1 MPTIEKVLRFVS
13 ASVLAATIIFTVV
26 VVVKELAKPKDVL
39 ERIKQEHCASVAELE
54 EAPAAEYSHNMKH
67 SGSECVFVPSS
78 LRGKTEFADSLFK
91 FKKLEDFDYLF
102 AGNSGIL
109 LKRTEKE
116 AYSSIFKKFLP
127 KKDAD
132 FMEEEADFIIKC
144 LRNEKCPDSVPDKK
158 RTVTATAWDINGN
171 LMMSVTYED
180 ELVLSTAK
188 NLKKLF
194 NEIAKIKKLDL
205 SKLRLIL
212 YFHSNYAYLEDKSEK
227 YLITLPKSGVDGLY
241 LKSRGAKI
249 RLLPWEYST
258 NPLSV
263 LDRKGSQYGLDKD
276 EYKKDVASVYF
287 YRTTQFSENNGG
299 MCSKY
304 GNTVPWLD
312 GSALAK
318 ADYSPNF
325 DLRLIAKH
333 LKNIQR
339 EDGSFPTELETTDAK
354 EKNAKE
360 SLLMQAYA
368 AEVLF
373 RMAERLEDLAL
384 TEAAEKTLKYV
395 LDKEEKDDAARA
407 KLEALMVRQKKD
419 MGYQF
424 QFFDFDHTEKAITA
438 NFIYSGIFIEAFSLL
453 SKDKNKDEKIVS
465 LLKKA
470 ISLFEGAN
478 TENKMRFIGY
488 LADFDPEKESA
499 SYKAME
505 DFFAS
510 QTGFL
515 KEMRFDSRDF
525 WYEKGTFTTDKSK
538 NLPDTSLSLLLADGL
553 TKALINELIS
563 IEETELLSGDF
574 IRKLIIR
581 SDDFPNWGSTKAKA
595 KIQGGVRASNRSKSV
610 KLSNTLRAAS
620 YFTRVE

>member
-1 MPTIEKVLRFVS
+1 MPTIEKFLRFVS
-13 ASVLAATIIFTVV
+13 ASTLAVTIIFTVV
-26 VVVKELAKPKDVL
+26 VVVKELTKPKDVL
-39 ERIKQEHCASVAELE
+39 ERIKKEHCASVSELE
-54 EAPAAEYSHNMKH
+54 EAPVAEYSYNLKH
-67 SGSECVFVPSS
+67 SESECIFVPSS
-78 LRGKTEFADSLFK
+78 LRKDSDFADSLFK
-91 FKKLEDFDYLF
+91 FRKLEDFDYLF
-102 AGNSGIL
+102 AGKSGVL
-109 LKRTEKE
+109 LKKNGGSLELEKE
-116 AYSSIFKKFLP
+116 AG
-127 KKDAD
+127 
-132 FMEEEADFIIKC
+132 FIIKC
-144 LRNEKCPDSVPDKK
+144 FRTDECSLNIPNTK
-158 RTVTATAWDINGN
+158 RTITATAWDVNGN

-180 ELVLSTAK
+180 ELISATAK

-205 SKLRLIL
+205 EKLRLIL
-212 YFHSNYAYLEDKSEK
+212 YFHSEYAYLEDKSDK
-227 YLITLPKSGVDGLY
+227 YLITLPKSGIDGLY

-263 LDRKGSQYGLDKD
+263 IDRKGSQYGLDKG

-287 YRTTQFSENNGG
+287 YRTTQFSEND
-299 MCSKY
+299 
-304 GNTVPWLD
+304 GNAVPWLD

-368 AEVLF
+368 SEILF
-373 RMAERLEDLAL
+373 RMAERLEDKTLA
-384 TEAAEKTLKYV
+384 EAAEKTLKYV
-395 LDKEEKDDAARA
+395 LEKEEKDDAARA
-407 KLEALMVRQKKD
+407 KLEALMVRQKKEL
-419 MGYQF
+419 GYQYH
-424 QFFDFDHTEKAITA
+424 FFDFDRTEKAITA

-453 SKDKNKDEKIVS
+453 SKDKNKDEKIVM

-488 LADFDPEKESA
+488 LADFNPEKGTA
-499 SYKAME
+499 SYKAMK

-510 QTGFL
+510 QSGFL
-515 KEMRFDSRDF
+515 KERQFDSRDF
-525 WYEKGTFTTDKSK
+525 WYEEGTFTTDKSR
-538 NLPDTSLSLLLADGL
+538 NYPDTSLSLLIADGF
-553 TKALINELIS
+553 TKARVNDLINENEVFFFFAF
-563 IEETELLSGDF
+563 IE
-574 IRKLIIR
+574 KLIV
-581 SDDFPNWGSTKAKA
+581 SGDDFPNWGSTKAKA

>member
-1 MPTIEKVLRFVS
+1 
-13 ASVLAATIIFTVV
+13 
-26 VVVKELAKPKDVL
+26 KDVL
-39 ERIKQEHCASVAELE
+39 ERIKLEHCTSVADFDNS
-54 EAPAAEYSHNMKH
+54 AFDDYTYTVRHPDSD
-67 SGSECVFVPSS
+67 CVFFVPSS
-78 LRGKTEFADSLFK
+78 LRKKSHFADSVFK
-91 FKKLEDFDYLF
+91 FGNLDHFDYLF
-102 AGNSGIL
+102 AGKSGIL
-109 LKRTEKE
+109 LKRNDGSPELEK
-116 AYSSIFKKFLP
+116 
-127 KKDAD
+127 
-132 FMEEEADFIIKC
+132 EADFIIKC
-144 LRNEKCPDSVPDKK
+144 FRNEKCPDNVPDKK
-158 RTVTATAWDINGN
+158 RTVTATAWDVNGN

-180 ELVLSTAK
+180 ELISATAK

-212 YFHSNYAYLEDKSEK
+212 YFHSEYAYLEDKSEK

-287 YRTTQFSENNGG
+287 YRTTQFSEDD
-299 MCSKY
+299 
-304 GNTVPWLD
+304 GNAEPWLD
-312 GSALAK
+312 GSALK
-318 ADYSPNF
+318 KGEYSSKF
-325 DLRLIAKH
+325 SLHLISKH

-368 AEVLF
+368 SEVLF
-373 RMAERLEDLAL
+373 RMAERLEDPSLA
-384 TEAAEKTLKYV
+384 EAAEKTLKYV
-395 LDKEEKDDAARA
+395 LEKEEKDDAARA

-424 QFFDFDHTEKAITA
+424 QFFDFDRTEKAITA

-453 SKDKNKDEKIVS
+453 SKDKNKDEKIVM
-465 LLKKA
+465 LLNKA
-470 ISLFEGAN
+470 ISLFESAN
-478 TENKMRFIGY
+478 TENKMRFIAY
-488 LADFDPEKESA
+488 LADFDPEKGSA
-499 SYKAME
+499 SYKVME

-510 QTGFL
+510 QTVFL
-515 KEMRFDSRDF
+515 KEMTFDDRGF
-525 WYEKGTFTTDKSK
+525 MYEEGTFTTDKSK

-553 TKALINELIS
+553 LKAHMNELIDR
-563 IEETELLSGDF
+563 ETGLRSFGF
-574 IRKLIIR
+574 ITKLIVS

-595 KIQGGVRASNRSKSV
+595 KIQGGVRASNRSKTV

>member
-1 MPTIEKVLRFVS
+1 MITIEKVLRFVS
-13 ASVLAATIIFTVV
+13 ASTLAATIIFTVV
-26 VVVKELAKPKDVL
+26 VVVKELTKPKDVL
-39 ERIKQEHCASVAELE
+39 ERIKIEHCASV
-54 EAPAAEYSHNMKH
+54 
-67 SGSECVFVPSS
+67 SEDDNSVFNDLTYTMRHPESDCVFVPSS
-78 LRGKTEFADSLFK
+78 LREKSRFADSLFK
-91 FKKLEDFDYLF
+91 FSELVHFDYLF
-102 AGNSGIL
+102 AGKSGVL
-109 LKRTEKE
+109 LKKNDDSLEKE
-116 AYSSIFKKFLP
+116 ADFL
-127 KKDAD
+127 
-132 FMEEEADFIIKC
+132 IKC
-144 LRNEKCPDSVPDKK
+144 FRNEKCPDTVPNKK
-158 RTVTATAWDINGN
+158 RTVTATAWDVNGN

-180 ELVLSTAK
+180 ELISATAK

-205 SKLRLIL
+205 TKLRLIL
-212 YFHSNYAYLEDKSEK
+212 YFHSEYAYLEDKSEK

-287 YRTTQFSENNGG
+287 YRTTQFSEDD
-299 MCSKY
+299 
-304 GNTVPWLD
+304 GNAVPWLD

-318 ADYSPNF
+318 ADYSSKF
-325 DLRLIAKH
+325 SLHLIAKH

-368 AEVLF
+368 SEVLF
-373 RMAERLEDLAL
+373 RMAERLEDKTLA
-384 TEAAEKTLKYV
+384 EAAEKTLKYV
-395 LDKEEKDDAARA
+395 LEKEEKEEKEDAATA
-407 KLEALMVRQKKD
+407 KLEALMIRQKKEI
-419 MGYQF
+419 GYQY
-424 QFFDFDHTEKAITA
+424 QFFDFDRTEKAITA

-453 SKDKNKDEKIVS
+453 SKDKNKDEKIVM

-470 ISLFEGAN
+470 TSLFESAS
-478 TENKMRFIGY
+478 TENKMRFIAY
-488 LADFDPEKESA
+488 LADFTPEKESI
-499 SYKAME
+499 SYKVMK

-510 QTGFL
+510 QTAFLEEMTFDDRGFMH
-515 KEMRFDSRDF
+515 EA
-525 WYEKGTFTTDKSK
+525 GTFTTDKSK

-553 TKALINELIS
+553 TKACVNYLIDEIPPVFLF
-563 IEETELLSGDF
+563 IE
-574 IRKLIIR
+574 KLIVS
-581 SDDFPNWGSTKAKA
+581 SDDFPNWGSVKAKA

-620 YFTRVE
+620 YFINIEDDCGVK

>member
-1 MPTIEKVLRFVS
+1 MITIEKVLRFVS
-13 ASVLAATIIFTVV
+13 ASTLAATIIFTVAV
-26 VVVKELAKPKDVL
+26 VIKELMKPNDVF
-39 ERIKQEHCASVAELE
+39 ERIKIEHCASVSELA
-54 EAPAAEYSHNMKH
+54 EAPSAEYSHNMKH
-67 SGSECVFVPSS
+67 SGSECIFVPSS
-78 LRGKTEFADSLFK
+78 LRKDSDFADSLFK
-91 FKKLEDFDYLF
+91 FRKLEDFDYLF
-102 AGNSGIL
+102 AGKSGIL

-116 AYSSIFKKFLP
+116 TDSNIFKKLLP
-127 KKDAD
+127 KKDAE

-144 LRNEKCPDSVPDKK
+144 FRNDECSLNIPNTK
-158 RTVTATAWDINGN
+158 RTISATALSSEGN
-171 LMMSVTYED
+171 VEISVTYED
-180 ELVLSTAK
+180 ELISSTAK

-212 YFHSNYAYLEDKSEK
+212 YFHSEYAYLEDKSEK
-227 YLITLPKSGVDGLY
+227 YLITLPKSGIDGLY

-249 RLLPWEYST
+249 RLLPWEYSM

-263 LDRKGSQYGLDKD
+263 LDRKGSQYGLDRN
-276 EYKKDVASVYF
+276 EYKKDEASVYF
-287 YRTTQFSENNGG
+287 YRTTQFSENNG
-299 MCSKY
+299 
-304 GNTVPWLD
+304 NAVPWLD
-312 GSALAK
+312 GSALQK
-318 ADYSPNF
+318 FEYSPNF
-325 DLRLIAKH
+325 VLRLIAKH

-339 EDGSFPTELETTDAK
+339 ENGSFPTELETTDAK
-354 EKNAKE
+354 EKNVKE

-373 RMAERLEDLAL
+373 RMAERLEDPSLA
-384 TEAAEKTLKYV
+384 EAAEKTLKYV
-395 LDKEEKDDAARA
+395 LEKEEKDDAATA
-407 KLEALMVRQKKD
+407 ELETLMIRQKKE
-419 MGYQF
+419 MGYQYR
-424 QFFDFDHTEKAITA
+424 FFDFDRTEKAITA

-453 SKDKNKDEKIVS
+453 SKDKNKDEKIVR

-470 ISLFEGAN
+470 ISLFESAS

-488 LADFDPEKESA
+488 LADFNPEKGTA

-515 KEMRFDSRDF
+515 KEMRFDHQGF
-525 WYEKGTFTTDKSK
+525 WYEEGTFTTDKSR
-538 NLPDTSLSLLLADGL
+538 NYPDTSLSLLIADGL

-563 IEETELLSGDF
+563 IEETALLSGDF
-574 IRKLIIR
+574 IRKLIV
-581 SDDFPNWGSTKAKA
+581 SGDDFPNWGSVKAKA
-595 KIQGGVRASNRSKSV
+595 RIQGGVRASNRSKTV

>member
-1 MPTIEKVLRFVS
+1 MITIEKVLRFVS
-13 ASVLAATIIFTVV
+13 ASTLAATVIFTIVV
-26 VVVKELAKPKDVL
+26 IIQEITKPKDVL
-39 ERIKQEHCASVAELE
+39 ERIRLEYCASVAELD
-54 EAPAAEYSHNMKH
+54 EAPSAEYSHNMQH
-67 SGSECVFVPSS
+67 SGSECIFVPSS
-78 LRGKTEFADSLFK
+78 LREKSRFADSLFK
-91 FKKLEDFDYLF
+91 FRELDDFDYLF
-102 AGNSGIL
+102 AGKSGVL
-109 LKRTEKE
+109 LKKNGGSPELEK
-116 AYSSIFKKFLP
+116 
-127 KKDAD
+127 
-132 FMEEEADFIIKC
+132 EADFIIKC
-144 LRNEKCPDSVPDKK
+144 FRNEKCPGTVPDKK
-158 RTVTATAWDINGN
+158 RTITATAWDVNGN

-180 ELVLSTAK
+180 ELISATAK

-205 SKLRLIL
+205 AKLRLIL
-212 YFHSNYAYLEDKSEK
+212 YFHSEYAYLEDKSDK

-287 YRTTQFSENNGG
+287 YRTTQFSEDD
-299 MCSKY
+299 
-304 GNTVPWLD
+304 GNAVPWLD
-312 GSALAK
+312 GSALK
-318 ADYSPNF
+318 KGEYSSKF
-325 DLRLIAKH
+325 SLHLIAKH

-368 AEVLF
+368 SEVLF
-373 RMAERLEDLAL
+373 RMAERLEDKAL

-395 LDKEEKDDAARA
+395 LEKEEKDEAARA

-424 QFFDFDHTEKAITA
+424 QFFDFDRTEKAITA

-453 SKDKNKDEKIVS
+453 SKDKNKDEKVIM
-465 LLKKA
+465 LLNKA
-470 ISLFEGAN
+470 ISLFESAN
-478 TENKMRFIGY
+478 TENKLRFIAY
-488 LADFDPEKESA
+488 LADFNPEKESA
-499 SYKAME
+499 SYKIME

-510 QTGFL
+510 QTAFL
-515 KEMRFDSRDF
+515 KERTFDNRGF
-525 WYEKGTFTTDKSK
+525 MYEEGTFTTDKSK

-553 TKALINELIS
+553 LKAHMNELIDR
-563 IEETELLSGDF
+563 ETGLRSFGF
-574 IRKLIIR
+574 ITKLIV
-581 SDDFPNWGSTKAKA
+581 SNDDFPNWVSVKAKA
-595 KIQGGVRASNRSKSV
+595 KIQGGVRASNRSKTV

>member
-1 MPTIEKVLRFVS
+1 MCFGSDDMITIEKVLRFVS
-13 ASVLAATIIFTVV
+13 ASTLAATVIFTIVV
-26 VVVKELAKPKDVL
+26 IIQEITKPKDVL
-39 ERIKQEHCASVAELE
+39 ERIKLEHCTSVAEDDNSVFNDLTYTMRHPE
-54 EAPAAEYSHNMKH
+54 SD
-67 SGSECVFVPSS
+67 CVFVPSS
-78 LRGKTEFADSLFK
+78 MREKTEFTASLFK
-91 FKKLEDFDYLF
+91 FSELVHFDYLF
-102 AGNSGIL
+102 AGKSGVL
-109 LKRTEKE
+109 LKKNGGSPELEKE
-116 AYSSIFKKFLP
+116 AG
-127 KKDAD
+127 
-132 FMEEEADFIIKC
+132 FIIKC
-144 LRNEKCPDSVPDKK
+144 FRNDECSLNIPNTK
-158 RTVTATAWDINGN
+158 RTVTATAWDVNGN
-171 LMMSVTYED
+171 VAMSVTYED
-180 ELVLSTAK
+180 DLISATAK

-212 YFHSNYAYLEDKSEK
+212 YFHSKYAYLEDKSEK

-287 YRTTQFSENNGG
+287 YRTTQFSEDD
-299 MCSKY
+299 
-304 GNTVPWLD
+304 GNAVPWLD
-312 GSALAK
+312 GSALK
-318 ADYSPNF
+318 KGEYSSKF
-325 DLRLIAKH
+325 SLHLISKH

-360 SLLMQAYA
+360 SLFMQAYA
-368 AEVLF
+368 SEVLF
-373 RMAERLEDLAL
+373 RMAERLEDPSLA
-384 TEAAEKTLKYV
+384 EAAEKTLKYV
-395 LDKEEKDDAARA
+395 LEKEEKDDAAVS
-407 KLEALMVRQKKD
+407 KLEAVMVRQKKD

-424 QFFDFDHTEKAITA
+424 QFFDFDRTEKAITA

-453 SKDKNKDEKIVS
+453 SKDKNKDEKIVM
-465 LLKKA
+465 LLNKA
-470 ISLFEGAN
+470 ISLFESAS
-478 TENKMRFIGY
+478 TENKMRFIAY
-488 LADFDPEKESA
+488 LADFDSEKESV
-499 SYKAME
+499 SYKAMK

-510 QTGFL
+510 QTAFLEEMTFDDRGFMH
-515 KEMRFDSRDF
+515 EA
-525 WYEKGTFTTDKSK
+525 GTFTTDKSK

-553 TKALINELIS
+553 LKAHINDLIDR
-563 IEETELLSGDF
+563 ETGLRSGNF
-574 IRKLIIR
+574 IRKLIIS

-595 KIQGGVRASNRSKSV
+595 KIQGGVRASNRSKTV

>member
-1 MPTIEKVLRFVS
+1 MITIEKVLRFVS
-13 ASVLAATIIFTVV
+13 ASTLAATVIFTIVV
-26 VVVKELAKPKDVL
+26 IIQEITKPKDVL
-39 ERIKQEHCASVAELE
+39 ERIKLEHCASVSELE
-54 EAPAAEYSHNMKH
+54 EAPAAEYSYNLKH
-67 SGSECVFVPSS
+67 SESECVFVPSS
-78 LRGKTEFADSLFK
+78 LREKSDFIDSLFK
-91 FKKLEDFDYLF
+91 FRVLKSFDYLF
-102 AGNSGIL
+102 AGKSGVL
-109 LKRTEKE
+109 LKKNGGSPELEKE
-116 AYSSIFKKFLP
+116 AG
-127 KKDAD
+127 
-132 FMEEEADFIIKC
+132 FIIKC
-144 LRNEKCPDSVPDKK
+144 FRNDECSLNIPNTK
-158 RTVTATAWDINGN
+158 RTITATAWDVNGN
-171 LMMSVTYED
+171 VAMSVTYED
-180 ELVLSTAK
+180 ELISSTAK

-194 NEIAKIKKLDL
+194 NEIAKIKKLDPA
-205 SKLRLIL
+205 KLRLIL

-227 YLITLPKSGVDGLY
+227 HLITLPKSGVDGLY

-287 YRTTQFSENNGG
+287 YRTTQFSEDD
-299 MCSKY
+299 
-304 GNTVPWLD
+304 GNAVPWLD
-312 GSALAK
+312 GSALKK

-325 DLRLIAKH
+325 SLHLISKH

-368 AEVLF
+368 SEVLF
-373 RMAERLEDLAL
+373 RMAERLEDPSLA
-384 TEAAEKTLKYV
+384 EAAEKTLKYV
-395 LDKEEKDDAARA
+395 LEKEEKDDAAKA

-424 QFFDFDHTEKAITA
+424 HFFDFDRTEKAITA

-453 SKDKNKDEKIVS
+453 SKDKNKDEEIAM

-470 ISLFEGAN
+470 ISLFESAN
-478 TENKMRFIGY
+478 TENKMRFIAY

-505 DFFAS
+505 DFFTS
-510 QTGFL
+510 QTAFL
-515 KEMRFDSRDF
+515 KERKFDNRGF
-525 WYEKGTFTTDKSK
+525 MHEAGTFTTDKSK

-574 IRKLIIR
+574 ISKLIIS

-595 KIQGGVRASNRSKSV
+595 KIQGGVRASNRSKTV

>member
-1 MPTIEKVLRFVS
+1 MITIEKVLRFVS
-13 ASVLAATIIFTVV
+13 ASTLAATVIFTIVV
-26 VVVKELAKPKDVL
+26 IIQEITKPKDVL
-39 ERIKQEHCASVAELE
+39 ERIKQEHCASVAELDK
-54 EAPAAEYSHNMKH
+54 APSFEYDLKESE
-67 SGSECVFVPSS
+67 SECVFVPGA
-78 LRGKTEFADSLFK
+78 LREKTDFADSLFK
-91 FKKLEDFDYLF
+91 FRKLESLDYLF
-102 AGNSGIL
+102 AGKSGIL
-109 LKRTEKE
+109 LKKSEKQLEKE
-116 AYSSIFKKFLP
+116 AG
-127 KKDAD
+127 
-132 FMEEEADFIIKC
+132 FIIKC
-144 LRNEKCPDSVPDKK
+144 FRSDECYLDIPNTK
-158 RTVTATAWDINGN
+158 RTITATALDVNGN
-171 LMMSVTYED
+171 VAMSVTYED
-180 ELVLSTAK
+180 NLISATAK

-205 SKLRLIL
+205 SKLRLVL
-212 YFHSNYAYLEDKSEK
+212 YFHSKYAYLEDKSEK
-227 YLITLPKSGVDGLY
+227 YLITLPKSGADGLY

-287 YRTTQFSENNGG
+287 YRTTQFSENNR
-299 MCSKY
+299 
-304 GNTVPWLD
+304 NAVPWLD

-325 DLRLIAKH
+325 SLHLIAKH

-339 EDGSFPTELETTDAK
+339 EDGSLPTELETTDAK

-368 AEVLF
+368 SEVIF
-373 RMAERLEDLAL
+373 RMAERLEDPSLA
-384 TEAAEKTLKYV
+384 EAAEKTLKYV
-395 LDKEEKDDAARA
+395 LEKEEKDDAATA
-407 KLEALMVRQKKD
+407 KLEAVMVRQKKD

-424 QFFDFDHTEKAITA
+424 QFFDFDRTEKAITA

-453 SKDKNKDEKIVS
+453 SKDKNKDEKIVM

-478 TENKMRFIGY
+478 TENKMRFIAY
-488 LADFDPEKESA
+488 LADFNPEKESV
-499 SYKAME
+499 SNKVMK

-525 WYEKGTFTTDKSK
+525 WYEKGTFSSDKSK

-553 TKALINELIS
+553 LKAHINELTDR
-563 IEETELLSGDF
+563 ETGLRSYGF
-574 IRKLIIR
+574 ITKLIIS
-581 SDDFPNWGSTKAKA
+581 SDDFPNWGNVKAKA
-595 KIQGGVRASNRSKSV
+595 RIQGGVRASDRSKTV

>member
-13 ASVLAATIIFTVV
+13 VSTLAVTIIFTVV
-26 VVVKELAKPKDVL
+26 VVVKELTKPKDVL
-39 ERIKQEHCASVAELE
+39 ERIKKEHCASVSELE

-67 SGSECVFVPSS
+67 SESECVFVPSS
-78 LRGKTEFADSLFK
+78 LRKDSDFADSLFK
-91 FKKLEDFDYLF
+91 FRKLEDFDYLF
-102 AGNSGIL
+102 AGKSGVL
-109 LKRTEKE
+109 LKKNDGSLELEKE
-116 AYSSIFKKFLP
+116 AGFL
-127 KKDAD
+127 
-132 FMEEEADFIIKC
+132 IKC
-144 LRNEKCPDSVPDKK
+144 FRTDECSLNIPNTK
-158 RTVTATAWDINGN
+158 RTITATAWDVNGN

-180 ELVLSTAK
+180 ELISSTAK

-212 YFHSNYAYLEDKSEK
+212 YFHSEYAYLEDKSDK
-227 YLITLPKSGVDGLY
+227 YLITLPKSGIDGLY

-287 YRTTQFSENNGG
+287 YRTTQFSEND
-299 MCSKY
+299 
-304 GNTVPWLD
+304 GNAVPWLD

-318 ADYSPNF
+318 ADYSSKF
-325 DLRLIAKH
+325 SLHLIAKH

-339 EDGSFPTELETTDAK
+339 EDGSFPTELETSDAK

-360 SLLMQAYA
+360 SLIMQAYA
-368 AEVLF
+368 SEVLF
-373 RMAERLEDLAL
+373 RMAERLEDKTLA
-384 TEAAEKTLKYV
+384 EAAEKTLKYV

-407 KLEALMVRQKKD
+407 KLEALVVRQKKEL
-419 MGYQF
+419 GYQF
-424 QFFDFDHTEKAITA
+424 QFFDFDTTEKAITA

-453 SKDKNKDEKIVS
+453 SKDKNKGEKIVM
-465 LLKKA
+465 LLNKA
-470 ISLFEGAN
+470 ISLFESAN
-478 TENKMRFIGY
+478 TENKLRFIGY

-574 IRKLIIR
+574 IRKLII
-581 SDDFPNWGSTKAKA
+581 SSNDFPNWGSTKAKA
-595 KIQGGVRASNRSKSV
+595 KIQGGVRASNRSKTV

-620 YFTRVE
+620 YFTYIEDDCGVK

>member
-39 ERIKQEHCASVAELE
+39 ERIKQEHCASVAEDDKSANDYAYIVRHPE
-54 EAPAAEYSHNMKH
+54 SD
-67 SGSECVFVPSS
+67 CIFVPSS
-78 LRGKTEFADSLFK
+78 LRGKTDFADSLFK
-91 FKKLEDFDYLF
+91 FSQIDYFDYLF
-102 AGNSGIL
+102 AGKSGIL
-109 LKRTEKE
+109 LKKNDDSLEK
-116 AYSSIFKKFLP
+116 
-127 KKDAD
+127 
-132 FMEEEADFIIKC
+132 EADFIIKC
-144 LRNEKCPDSVPDKK
+144 FRNEKCPDSVPDKK

-180 ELVLSTAK
+180 ELVSATAK

-205 SKLRLIL
+205 AKLRLIL
-212 YFHSNYAYLEDKSEK
+212 YFHSEYAYLEDKSDK
-227 YLITLPKSGVDGLY
+227 YLISLPKSCVDGLY

-287 YRTTQFSENNGG
+287 YRTTQFSEND
-299 MCSKY
+299 
-304 GNTVPWLD
+304 GNAVPWLD
-312 GSALAK
+312 GSALEK
-318 ADYSPNF
+318 GEYSSKF
-325 DLRLIAKH
+325 SLHLISKH

-373 RMAERLEDLAL
+373 RMAERLKDPALA
-384 TEAAEKTLKYV
+384 EAAEKSLKYV
-395 LDKEEKDDAARA
+395 LEKEEKDDAATA
-407 KLEALMVRQKKD
+407 KLEALMLRQKKE
-419 MGYQF
+419 MGYQY
-424 QFFDFDHTEKAITA
+424 QFFDFERTEKAITA

-453 SKDKNKDEKIVS
+453 SKDKNKDEKIVE

-470 ISLFEGAN
+470 ISLFESAS

-488 LADFDPEKESA
+488 LADFNPEKESA
-499 SYKAME
+499 SYKVMK
-505 DFFAS
+505 DFFTS

-515 KEMRFDSRDF
+515 KERRFDDRGFMHEAGYFVS
-525 WYEKGTFTTDKSK
+525 DKSK
-538 NLPDTSLSLLLADGL
+538 NFPDTSLSLLLADGL
-553 TKALINELIS
+553 TKASVNYLIDEIAAFFF
-563 IEETELLSGDF
+563 IE
-574 IRKLIIR
+574 KLIVS
-581 SDDFPNWGSTKAKA
+581 SDDFPNWGSVKAKA
-595 KIQGGVRASNRSKSV
+595 MIQGGVRASNRSKSV
-610 KLSNTLRAAS
+610 KLSNTLRATS
-620 YFTRVE
+620 YFIN

>member
-205 SKLRLIL
+205 AKLRLIL

-258 NPLSV
+258 NPISV

-287 YRTTQFSENNGG
+287 YRTTQFSEND
-299 MCSKY
+299 
-304 GNTVPWLD
+304 GNAVPWLD
-312 GSALAK
+312 GSALEK
-318 ADYSPNF
+318 GEYSSKF
-325 DLRLIAKH
+325 SLHLISKH

-360 SLLMQAYA
+360 SLLMQVYA

-373 RMAERLEDLAL
+373 RMAERLEDKSLA
-384 TEAAEKTLKYV
+384 EAAEKTLKYV
-395 LDKEEKDDAARA
+395 LEKEEKDDAATA
-407 KLEALMVRQKKD
+407 KLEALMVRQKKE
-419 MGYQF
+419 MGYQY
-424 QFFDFDHTEKAITA
+424 QFFDFERTEKAITA

-453 SKDKNKDEKIVS
+453 SKDKNKDEKIVE
-465 LLKKA
+465 LLNKA
-470 ISLFEGAN
+470 VSLFEGAR

-488 LADFDPEKESA
+488 LADFNPEKESA
-499 SYKAME
+499 SYKVMK
-505 DFFAS
+505 DFFTS

-515 KEMRFDSRDF
+515 KERRFDDRGFMHEAGYFVS
-525 WYEKGTFTTDKSK
+525 DKSK
-538 NLPDTSLSLLLADGL
+538 NFPDTSLSLLLADGL
-553 TKALINELIS
+553 TKASVNYLIDEIAAFFF
-563 IEETELLSGDF
+563 IE
-574 IRKLIIR
+574 KLIVS
-581 SDDFPNWGSTKAKA
+581 SDDFPNWGSVKAKA
-595 KIQGGVRASNRSKSV
+595 MIQGGVRASNRSKSV

-620 YFTRVE
+620 YFINIEDDCGVK

>member
-1 MPTIEKVLRFVS
+1 MITIEKVLRFVS
-13 ASVLAATIIFTVV
+13 ASTLAATVIFTVV
-26 VVVKELAKPKDVL
+26 VVIKELTKPKDVL
-39 ERIKQEHCASVAELE
+39 ERIKQEHCTSVADFDNS
-54 EAPAAEYSHNMKH
+54 AFNEYAYTLKH
-67 SGSECVFVPSS
+67 PDSDCVFFVPSS
-78 LRGKTEFADSLFK
+78 LRKKSHFADSVFK
-91 FKKLEDFDYLF
+91 FGKLDHFDYLF
-102 AGNSGIL
+102 AGKNGIL
-109 LKRTEKE
+109 LKKNDDSLEKE
-116 AYSSIFKKFLP
+116 ADFL
-127 KKDAD
+127 
-132 FMEEEADFIIKC
+132 IKC
-144 LRNEKCPDSVPDKK
+144 FRTDECSLNIPDTK

-180 ELVLSTAK
+180 ELISATAK

-212 YFHSNYAYLEDKSEK
+212 YFHSEYAYLEDKSDN
-227 YLITLPKSGVDGLY
+227 YLISLPKSGVDGLY

-276 EYKKDVASVYF
+276 EYKKEVASVYF
-287 YRTTQFSENNGG
+287 YRTTQFSENNGV
-299 MCSKY
+299 MFSKY
-304 GNTVPWLD
+304 GNAVPWLD
-312 GSALAK
+312 GSSLEK
-318 ADYSPNF
+318 GDTSNF
-325 DLRLIAKH
+325 ARQLIAKH

-373 RMAERLEDLAL
+373 RMAEYLEDPAL

-395 LDKEEKDDAARA
+395 IEKEEKDDAAVS

-424 QFFDFDHTEKAITA
+424 QFFDFDRTEKAITA

-453 SKDKNKDEKIVS
+453 SKDKNKDEKIVM

-470 ISLFEGAN
+470 ISLFEGAS

-488 LADFDPEKESA
+488 LADFTPEKESA

-515 KEMRFDSRDF
+515 KERTFDDRGF
-525 WYEKGTFTTDKSK
+525 WYEEGTFTTDKSK
-538 NLPDTSLSLLLADGL
+538 NFPDTSLSLLIADGF
-553 TKALINELIS
+553 TKARVNDLIDEKEVFFLF
-563 IEETELLSGDF
+563 DF
-574 IRKLIIR
+574 IPKLIVS
-581 SDDFPNWGSTKAKA
+581 SDDFPNWGSVKAKA

-620 YFTRVE
+620 YFINIEDDCGVK

>member
-1 MPTIEKVLRFVS
+1 MITIEKVLRFVS
-13 ASVLAATIIFTVV
+13 ASTLAATVIFTIVV
-26 VVVKELAKPKDVL
+26 IIQEITKPKDVL
-39 ERIKQEHCASVAELE
+39 ERIKLEHCTSVADFDNS
-54 EAPAAEYSHNMKH
+54 AFDDYTYTVRHPDSD
-67 SGSECVFVPSS
+67 CVFFVPSS
-78 LRGKTEFADSLFK
+78 LRKKSHFADSVFK
-91 FKKLEDFDYLF
+91 FGNLDHFDYLF
-102 AGNSGIL
+102 AGKSGIL
-109 LKRTEKE
+109 LKRNDGSPELEK
-116 AYSSIFKKFLP
+116 
-127 KKDAD
+127 
-132 FMEEEADFIIKC
+132 EADFIIKC
-144 LRNEKCPDSVPDKK
+144 FRNEKCPDTVPDKK
-158 RTVTATAWDINGN
+158 RTVTATAWDVNGN

-180 ELVLSTAK
+180 ELISSTAK

-212 YFHSNYAYLEDKSEK
+212 YFHSEYAYLEDKSDK

-263 LDRKGSQYGLDKD
+263 LDRKGTQYGLDKD

-287 YRTTQFSENNGG
+287 YRTTQFSEDD
-299 MCSKY
+299 

-312 GSALAK
+312 GSTLKK

-325 DLRLIAKH
+325 SLHLIAKH

-368 AEVLF
+368 SEVLF
-373 RMAERLEDLAL
+373 RMAETLEDPSL
-384 TEAAEKTLKYV
+384 TDAAEKTLKYV
-395 LDKEEKDDAARA
+395 LEKEEKDDAAVS
-407 KLEALMVRQKKD
+407 KLEAVMVRQKKD
-419 MGYQF
+419 MGYQYK
-424 QFFDFDHTEKAITA
+424 FFDFDTAEKAITA

-470 ISLFEGAN
+470 VSLFESAN
-478 TENKMRFIGY
+478 TENKLRFIGY
-488 LADFDPEKESA
+488 LADFDPGKGTA

-510 QTGFL
+510 QTAFL
-515 KEMRFDSRDF
+515 KERKFDYRDF
-525 WYEKGTFTTDKSK
+525 WYEEGTFTTDKSK

-553 TKALINELIS
+553 LKAHINDLIDR
-563 IEETELLSGDF
+563 ETGLRSGNF
-574 IRKLIIR
+574 IRKLIIS

-595 KIQGGVRASNRSKSV
+595 KIQGGVRASNRSKTV

>member
-13 ASVLAATIIFTVV
+13 VSTLAVTIIFTVV
-26 VVVKELAKPKDVL
+26 VVVKELTKPKDVL
-39 ERIKQEHCASVAELE
+39 ERIKKEHCASVSELE

-67 SGSECVFVPSS
+67 SESECVFVPSS
-78 LRGKTEFADSLFK
+78 LRKDSDFADSLFK
-91 FKKLEDFDYLF
+91 FRKLEDFDYLF
-102 AGNSGIL
+102 AGKSGVL
-109 LKRTEKE
+109 LKKNDGSLELEKE
-116 AYSSIFKKFLP
+116 AGFL
-127 KKDAD
+127 
-132 FMEEEADFIIKC
+132 IKC
-144 LRNEKCPDSVPDKK
+144 FRTDECSLNIPNTK
-158 RTVTATAWDINGN
+158 RTITATAWDVNGN

-180 ELVLSTAK
+180 ELISSTAK

-212 YFHSNYAYLEDKSEK
+212 YFHSEYAYLEDKSDK
-227 YLITLPKSGVDGLY
+227 YLITLPKSGIDGLY

-287 YRTTQFSENNGG
+287 YRTTQFSEND
-299 MCSKY
+299 
-304 GNTVPWLD
+304 GNAVPWLD

-318 ADYSPNF
+318 ADYSSKF
-325 DLRLIAKH
+325 SLHLIAKH

-339 EDGSFPTELETTDAK
+339 EDGSFPTELETSDAK

-360 SLLMQAYA
+360 SLIMQAYA
-368 AEVLF
+368 SEVLF
-373 RMAERLEDLAL
+373 RMAERLEDKTLA
-384 TEAAEKTLKYV
+384 EAAEKTLKYV
-395 LDKEEKDDAARA
+395 LEKEEKDDAARA
-407 KLEALMVRQKKD
+407 KLEALVVRQKKEL
-419 MGYQF
+419 GYQF
-424 QFFDFDHTEKAITA
+424 QFFDFDTTEKAITA

-453 SKDKNKDEKIVS
+453 SKDKNKGEKIVM
-465 LLKKA
+465 LLNKA
-470 ISLFEGAN
+470 ISLFESAN
-478 TENKMRFIGY
+478 TENKLRFIGY

-574 IRKLIIR
+574 IRKLII
-581 SDDFPNWGSTKAKA
+581 SSNDFPNWGSTKAKA
-595 KIQGGVRASNRSKSV
+595 KIQGGVRASNRSKTV

-620 YFTRVE
+620 YFTYIEDDCGVK

>member
-1 MPTIEKVLRFVS
+1 MITIEKVLRFVS
-13 ASVLAATIIFTVV
+13 ASTLAATVIFTVV
-26 VVVKELAKPKDVL
+26 VVIRELAKPKDVL
-39 ERIKQEHCASVAELE
+39 ERIKQEHCASVSELD
-54 EAPAAEYSHNMKH
+54 EAPSFEYDLKKSE
-67 SGSECVFVPSS
+67 SECIFVPSS
-78 LRGKTEFADSLFK
+78 LRKDSDFADSLFK
-91 FKKLEDFDYLF
+91 FRKLEDLDYLF
-102 AGNSGIL
+102 AGKSGIL

-116 AYSSIFKKFLP
+116 AYSAIFKKLLP

-144 LRNEKCPDSVPDKK
+144 FRNDECSLNIPDTK
-158 RTVTATAWDINGN
+158 RTVTATAWDVNGN
-171 LMMSVTYED
+171 VAMSVTYED
-180 ELVLSTAK
+180 ELISATAK

-212 YFHSNYAYLEDKSEK
+212 YFHSEYAYLEDKSDK

-276 EYKKDVASVYF
+276 EYKKEVASVYF
-287 YRTTQFSENNGG
+287 YRTTQFSEND
-299 MCSKY
+299 
-304 GNTVPWLD
+304 GNAVPWLD
-312 GSALAK
+312 GSTLKK

-325 DLRLIAKH
+325 SLYLIAKH
-333 LKNIQR
+333 LKSIQR

-368 AEVLF
+368 SEVLF
-373 RMAERLEDLAL
+373 RMAERLEDKTLA
-384 TEAAEKTLKYV
+384 EAAEKTLKYV
-395 LDKEEKDDAARA
+395 LEKEEKDDAARA
-407 KLEALMVRQKKD
+407 KLEALMIRQKKE

-424 QFFDFDHTEKAITA
+424 LFFDFDRTEKAITA

-453 SKDKNKDEKIVS
+453 SKDKNKDEKIVM
-465 LLKKA
+465 LLNKA
-470 ISLFEGAN
+470 ISLFESAS
-478 TENKMRFIGY
+478 TENKMRFIAY
-488 LADFDPEKESA
+488 LADFTPEKESA

-510 QTGFL
+510 QTAFL
-515 KEMRFDSRDF
+515 KERTFNDRGFMH
-525 WYEKGTFTTDKSK
+525 EEGTFTTDKSK

-553 TKALINELIS
+553 VKALINELIDR
-563 IEETELLSGDF
+563 ETGLRSFGF
-574 IRKLIIR
+574 ITKLIVC
-581 SDDFPNWGSTKAKA
+581 SDDFPNWGSIKAKA
-595 KIQGGVRASNRSKSV
+595 KIQGGVRASNRSKTV

>member
-1 MPTIEKVLRFVS
+1 MITIEKVLRFVS
-13 ASVLAATIIFTVV
+13 ASTLAATVIFTIVV
-26 VVVKELAKPKDVL
+26 IIQELTKPKDVL
-39 ERIKQEHCASVAELE
+39 ERIKKEHCASVAELE
-54 EAPAAEYSHNMKH
+54 EAPSAEYSYNLKH

-78 LRGKTEFADSLFK
+78 LREKSRFAGSVFK
-91 FKKLEDFDYLF
+91 FGNLDHFDYLF
-102 AGNSGIL
+102 AGKSGIL
-109 LKRTEKE
+109 LKKNGGSPELEKE
-116 AYSSIFKKFLP
+116 AG
-127 KKDAD
+127 
-132 FMEEEADFIIKC
+132 FIIKC
-144 LRNEKCPDSVPDKK
+144 FRTNECSLNIPNKK
-158 RTVTATAWDINGN
+158 RTITATAWDVNGN
-171 LMMSVTYED
+171 VAMSVTYED
-180 ELVLSTAK
+180 ELISATAK

-205 SKLRLIL
+205 EKLRLIL
-212 YFHSNYAYLEDKSEK
+212 YFHSEYAYLEDKSDK
-227 YLITLPKSGVDGLY
+227 YLITLPKSGIDGLY

-287 YRTTQFSENNGG
+287 YRTTQFSEDD
-299 MCSKY
+299 

-312 GSALAK
+312 GSTLKK

-325 DLRLIAKH
+325 SLHLIAKH

-368 AEVLF
+368 SEVLF
-373 RMAERLEDLAL
+373 RMAERLKDPAL
-384 TEAAEKTLKYV
+384 IEAAEKTLKYV
-395 LDKEEKDDAARA
+395 LEKEEKDDAAVS

-419 MGYQF
+419 LGYQF
-424 QFFDFDHTEKAITA
+424 QFFDFERTEKAITA

-453 SKDKNKDEKIVS
+453 SKDKNKDEKIVM

-470 ISLFEGAN
+470 TSLFESAS
-478 TENKMRFIGY
+478 TENKMRFIAY
-488 LADFDPEKESA
+488 LADFDPEKGTA
-499 SYKAME
+499 SYKAMK

-510 QTGFL
+510 QTAFL
-515 KEMRFDSRDF
+515 KEKAFDNRGF
-525 WYEKGTFTTDKSK
+525 MHEKGTFTTDKSK

-553 TKALINELIS
+553 MKAHINDLIDR
-563 IEETELLSGDF
+563 ETGVRSSGF
-574 IRKLIIR
+574 ITKLIVS
-581 SDDFPNWGSTKAKA
+581 SDDFPNWGSTKAKL
-595 KIQGGVRASNRSKSV
+595 KIQGGVRASDRSKTV

>member
-1 MPTIEKVLRFVS
+1 MITIEKVLRFVS
-13 ASVLAATIIFTVV
+13 ASTLAATVIFTIVV
-26 VVVKELAKPKDVL
+26 IIQELTKPKDVL
-39 ERIKQEHCASVAELE
+39 ERIKLEHCASVAELE
-54 EAPAAEYSHNMKH
+54 EAPSAEYSHSMKH
-67 SGSECVFVPSS
+67 SGSECVFLPSS
-78 LRGKTEFADSLFK
+78 LRKDSDFADSLFK
-91 FKKLEDFDYLF
+91 FRKLEDFDYLF
-102 AGNSGIL
+102 AGKSGIL

-116 AYSSIFKKFLP
+116 TDSNIFKKLLP

-132 FMEEEADFIIKC
+132 FMEEEADFITKC
-144 LRNEKCPDSVPDKK
+144 FRNEKCPDNVPDKK
-158 RTVTATAWDINGN
+158 RTITTTAWDVNGN
-171 LMMSVTYED
+171 VMMSVTYEN
-180 ELVLSTAK
+180 ELISSTAK

-205 SKLRLIL
+205 AKLRLIL
-212 YFHSNYAYLEDKSEK
+212 YFHSEYAYLEDKSEK

-241 LKSRGAKI
+241 LKLRGAKI

-263 LDRKGSQYGLDKD
+263 LDRKGTQYGLDKD
-276 EYKKDVASVYF
+276 EYKKDAASVYF
-287 YRTTQFSENNGG
+287 YRTTQFSEND
-299 MCSKY
+299 
-304 GNTVPWLD
+304 GNAVPWLD
-312 GSALAK
+312 GSAVK
-318 ADYSPNF
+318 KGEYSSNF
-325 DLRLIAKH
+325 ALRLIAKH

-368 AEVLF
+368 SEILF
-373 RMAERLEDLAL
+373 RMAERLEDKTLA
-384 TEAAEKTLKYV
+384 EAAEKTLKYV
-395 LDKEEKDDAARA
+395 LEKEEKDDAARA

-424 QFFDFDHTEKAITA
+424 QFFDFDTTEKAITA
-438 NFIYSGIFIEAFSLL
+438 NFRYSGIFIEAFSLL
-453 SKDKNKDEKIVS
+453 SKDRNKDEKIVS

-470 ISLFEGAN
+470 VSLFESAN

-488 LADFDPEKESA
+488 LADFNPEKESA

-515 KEMRFDSRDF
+515 KEMRFDHQGF
-525 WYEKGTFTTDKSK
+525 WYEEGTFTTDKSR
-538 NLPDTSLSLLLADGL
+538 NYPDTSLSLLIADGL

-563 IEETELLSGDF
+563 IEETALLSGDF
-574 IRKLIIR
+574 IRKLIIS
-581 SDDFPNWGSTKAKA
+581 SDDFPNWGSVKAKA
-595 KIQGGVRASNRSKSV
+595 RIQGGVRASNRSKTV

-620 YFTRVE
+620 YFTRVK

>member
-1 MPTIEKVLRFVS
+1 MITIEKVLRFVS
-13 ASVLAATIIFTVV
+13 ASTLAATVIFTIVV
-26 VVVKELAKPKDVL
+26 IIQELTKPKDIL
-39 ERIKQEHCASVAELE
+39 ERIKLEHCASVAELE
-54 EAPAAEYSHNMKH
+54 TPPENESDLGKAS
-67 SGSECVFVPSS
+67 SDCVFFTATQS
-78 LRGKTEFADSLFK
+78 KEHDFAATLSNFR
-91 FKKLEDFDYLF
+91 KLEDFDYLF
-102 AGNSGIL
+102 AGKNGIL
-109 LKRTEKE
+109 LKKNDDSLEKE
-116 AYSSIFKKFLP
+116 ADFL
-127 KKDAD
+127 
-132 FMEEEADFIIKC
+132 IKC
-144 LRNEKCPDSVPDKK
+144 FRKDECSLNIPNTK
-158 RTVTATAWDINGN
+158 RTITATAWDVNGN
-171 LMMSVTYED
+171 VAMSVTYED
-180 ELVLSTAK
+180 ELISATAK

-205 SKLRLIL
+205 SKLRLVL

-227 YLITLPKSGVDGLY
+227 YLITLPKSGIDGLY

-263 LDRKGSQYGLDKD
+263 LDRKGTQYGLDKD

-287 YRTTQFSENNGG
+287 YRTTQFSEDD
-299 MCSKY
+299 

-312 GSALAK
+312 GSTLKK

-325 DLRLIAKH
+325 SLHLIAKH

-368 AEVLF
+368 SEVLF
-373 RMAERLEDLAL
+373 RMAERLKDPAL
-384 TEAAEKTLKYV
+384 IEAAEKTLKYV
-395 LDKEEKDDAARA
+395 LEKEEKDDVAVS
-407 KLEALMVRQKKD
+407 KLETLMVRQKKD
-419 MGYQF
+419 LGYQF
-424 QFFDFDHTEKAITA
+424 QFFDFERTEKAITA

-453 SKDKNKDEKIVS
+453 SKDKNKDEKIVM

-470 ISLFEGAN
+470 ISLFEGAS
-478 TENKMRFIGY
+478 TENKMRFIAY
-488 LADFDPEKESA
+488 LADFDPEKGTA
-499 SYKAME
+499 SYKAMK

-510 QTGFL
+510 QTAFL
-515 KEMRFDSRDF
+515 KEKAFDNRGF
-525 WYEKGTFTTDKSK
+525 MHEKGTFTTDKSK

-553 TKALINELIS
+553 MKAHINDLIDR
-563 IEETELLSGDF
+563 ETGVRSSGF
-574 IRKLIIR
+574 ITKLIVS
-581 SDDFPNWGSTKAKA
+581 SDDFPNWGSTKAKL
-595 KIQGGVRASNRSKSV
+595 KIQGGVRASDRSKTV